1 MFLEKGKELGRKKL
15 AGPWLGECILENS
28 AIRLLAGRGWMRG
41 CLVLHWKML
50 SMLHL
55 LGIWSFSSFS
65 FSFPEGQFY
74 KEKKK
79 NIIYI

>member
-1 MFLEKGKELGRKKL
+1 
-15 AGPWLGECILENS
+15 
-28 AIRLLAGRGWMRG
+28 MRG
-41 CLVLHWKML
+41 CFVLHWKML

-65 FSFPEGQFY
+65 FPEGQFY

-79 NIIYI
+79 KYNIYINMVFFFLGQFYGKKRKSKFLFF